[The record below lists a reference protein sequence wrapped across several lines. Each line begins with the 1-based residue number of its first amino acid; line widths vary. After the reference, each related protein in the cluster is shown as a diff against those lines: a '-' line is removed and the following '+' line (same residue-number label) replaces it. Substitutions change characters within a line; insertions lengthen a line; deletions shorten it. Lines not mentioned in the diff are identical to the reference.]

1 MFDKDQFIAD
11 CRAALEGDRASR
23 NVREVVA
30 RAVSDPAQ
38 VLKGLGE
45 PKAGGIQP
53 IHRSPEL
60 TIINVL
66 WPAHMVIMPHNHSM
80 WAAIGVYDGREDNML
95 WRRLPDDSDGRIEA
109 AGAIALSTKDAQV
122 FGPDVIHSVVNP
134 DPARDRRHPRL
145 WRRFLRRQAQRMGSE
160 VAAREALRHAEDPAG
175 LRALA
180 FHPRQRPLHGGAL
193 EGIWPT
199 STICSV
205 RRWRPSS
212 PR

>member
-11 CRAALEGDRASR
+11 CRAALDGDRTSR

-30 RAVSDPAQ
+30 RAVSDPVQ
-38 VLKGLGE
+38 VINGLGE

-80 WAAIGVYDGREDNML
+80 WAVIGVYGGREDNML
-95 WRRLPDDSDGRIEA
+95 WRRLPDDADGKIEA

-134 DPARDRRHPRL
+134 IPRVTGAIHVYGGDFFAAERSEWDPESLCEKPYDV
-145 WRRFLRRQAQRMGSE
+145 E
-160 VAAREALRHAEDPAG
+160 KALRMFK
-175 LRALA
+175 R
-180 FHPRQRPLHGGAL
+180 
-193 EGIWPT
+193 
-199 STICSV
+199 
-205 RRWRPSS
+205 
-212 PR
+212 

>member
-11 CRAALEGDRASR
+11 CRAALDGDRTSR

-30 RAVSDPAQ
+30 RAVSDPVQ
-38 VLKGLGE
+38 VINGLGE

-80 WAAIGVYDGREDNML
+80 WAVIGVYGGREDNML
-95 WRRLPDDSDGRIEA
+95 WRRLPDDADGKIEA
-109 AGAIALSTKDAQV
+109 AGAIALSTRDAQV

-134 DPARDRRHPRL
+134 IQRVTGAIHVYGGDFFAAERSEWDPESLCEKPYDVDKAM
-145 WRRFLRRQAQRMGSE
+145 RMFK
-160 VAAREALRHAEDPAG
+160 R
-175 LRALA
+175 
-180 FHPRQRPLHGGAL
+180 
-193 EGIWPT
+193 
-199 STICSV
+199 
-205 RRWRPSS
+205 
-212 PR
+212 